1 LATCDGA
8 EEAGV
13 VVRGFE
19 DFGGVDGH
27 VAGFVAEGVAFGVDE
42 VELGEAHVFHDA
54 GDRAD
59 VAGSGGFDQ
68 DDAGLGEVARQGSNM
83 EEWFR
88 SRSRFS
94 QSASD
99 RFSLWENWTYLWN
112 PR

>member
-1 LATCDGA
+1 
-8 EEAGV
+8 
-13 VVRGFE
+13 
-19 DFGGVDGH
+19 